1 MTISVMQLTEQCS
14 PNCFSVR
21 VWIGKTAYDS
31 IKYQIGIGSILSCAV
46 RASYR
51 HLRNAINAKIK
62 GGKNG

>member
-1 MTISVMQLTEQCS
+1 
-14 PNCFSVR
+14 